1 MNDLVYAGY
10 RIKLS
15 NFLSKKV
22 QKNFPRS
29 KKRRIRNKW
38 AKRDCNYFSKP
49 DDQVYIMEENK
60 EMVMH
65 PSVWAKMQKSLEKDD
80 SHFRYPTKESVYMP
94 FMDFPIMGV
103 R

>member
-10 RIKLS
+10 QITLS

-22 QKNFPRS
+22 QKRFPRS
-29 KKRRIRNKW
+29 KKRRIRTKW
-38 AKRDCNYFSKP
+38 AKRDCNYVSEP
-49 DDQVYIMEENK
+49 DLHVYIMEERK

-65 PSVWAKMQKSLEKDD
+65 PAVWAKMQKHLEKDN
-80 SHFRYPTKESVYMP
+80 SRFRYPTKDSVYMP